1 VGHQVNFPHALPEC
15 IISAR
20 GPPGVSIYT
29 GNAGVRAKEIDLAVL
44 RLYRCNECRNGTL
57 VSNIKSV
64 SLRANFST
72 YGRDRIGIEISDND
86 SLSALCDKARG
97 ECFANAAGA
106 TRYNTDFAS
115 DLHA

>member
-1 VGHQVNFPHALPEC
+1 ALPEC
-15 IISAR
+15 VIGTCS
-20 GPPGVSIYT
+20 PPGLSVDTNDASI
-29 GNAGVRAKEIDLAVL
+29 GAKEVYLTVL
-44 RLYRCNECRNGTL
+44 SLYRCNECRNGTL

-64 SLRANFST
+64 SLSTDFST